1 MIAEAEARPGSDPGS
16 NGTGPPAP
24 GVLDELSGALAS
36 ARSGVAGL
44 LELATLEA
52 RRAGLSLVWMAAC
65 GFAAAICL
73 VASSF
78 SGNRAAKPTPHG
90 RWRAPGGGRRPRLW
104 VGEQCVAERR
114 SIGSD
119 LNPLPPPAGS
129 RHEQHHLYRGPDRRR
144 IVCRRISWSAL
155 ASVVWLTILLWRPQ
169 QSGAVCSPGLV
180 ACFVVGIPPVG
191 EVGGFCHKAE
201 VYSDMKQKTA

>member
-1 MIAEAEARPGSDPGS
+1 MPATGWQGRRWRSGRTLRDRPPWRWPLGQEAYWHSGCGAGRLTGPVGMVRPVRRPPWASRPPPCSATACSTGHFLFGSCGRRVGRADPG
-16 NGTGPPAP
+16 
-24 GVLDELSGALAS
+24 
-36 ARSGVAGL
+36 RH
-44 LELATLEA
+44 
-52 RRAGLSLVWMAAC
+52 W
-65 GFAAAICL
+65 
-73 VASSF
+73 F

-169 QSGAVCSPGLV
+169 QSGAICSPGLV

-191 EVGGFCHKAE
+191 EVP
-201 VYSDMKQKTA
+201 

>member
-1 MIAEAEARPGSDPGS
+1 MIAEAEARPGSGPGS

-73 VASSF
+73 VASWF
-78 SGNRAAKPTPHG
+78 GLLAA
-90 RWRAPGGGRRPRLW
+90 
-104 VGEQCVAERR
+104 VAIWATSLGLAMITAVIAVAALNAVAGIVLLQLCISR
-114 SIGSD
+114 SAD
-119 LNPLPPPAGS
+119 LRFPATQRQLAGPPP
-129 RHEQHHLYRGPDRRR
+129 
-144 IVCRRISWSAL
+144 
-155 ASVVWLTILLWRPQ
+155 
-169 QSGAVCSPGLV
+169 
-180 ACFVVGIPPVG
+180 GIRQP
-191 EVGGFCHKAE
+191 AR
-201 VYSDMKQKTA
+201 